1 MNEKFEEVLGRDL
14 HQFLLSMNEVDERL
28 PECPDVEKK
37 WEAIVKAYIPDG
49 IKEFKNYPTASLG
62 WMMYI
67 GMAMAKFWDENWEH
81 YSQTAGLYEQMRDRR
96 GYDHLDEYIRQEVLL
111 LEGEDYDRTEQIV
124 GECASRTWNLLR
136 HQAVEPGTREAFET
150 YVASLHQLYLAG
162 IAIQLKRMGYHMTK
176 L

>member
-1 MNEKFEEVLGRDL
+1 MKTYEIQLRKDL
-14 HQFLLSMNEVDERL
+14 LRYLLSVGEADERV
-28 PECPDVEKK
+28 PECPDLEDK
-37 WEAIVKAYIPDG
+37 WTETAREYMGDG
-49 IKEFKNYPTASLG
+49 IREFQQYPTASLG

-67 GMAMAKFWDENWEH
+67 GMAMSKFWDENWEH

-162 IAIQLKRMGYHMTK
+162 IAMQLKRMGYHMTK

>member
-1 MNEKFEEVLGRDL
+1 MKTYEIQLRTDL
-14 HQFLLSMNEVDERL
+14 LRYLLSVGEADERV
-28 PECPDVEKK
+28 PECPDLEDK
-37 WEAIVKAYIPDG
+37 WTETAREYMGDG
-49 IKEFKNYPTASLG
+49 IREFQQYPTASLG

-162 IAIQLKRMGYHMTK
+162 IAMQLKRMGYHMTK

>member
-1 MNEKFEEVLGRDL
+1 MKTYEIQLRKDL
-14 HQFLLSMNEVDERL
+14 LRYLLSVGEADERV
-28 PECPDVEKK
+28 PECPDLEDK
-37 WEAIVKAYIPDG
+37 WTETAREYMGDG
-49 IKEFKNYPTASLG
+49 IREFQQYPTASLG

-162 IAIQLKRMGYHMTK
+162 IAMQLKRMGYHMTK

>member
-1 MNEKFEEVLGRDL
+1 MKTYEIQLRKDL
-14 HQFLLSMNEVDERL
+14 LRYLLSVGEADERV
-28 PECPDVEKK
+28 PECPDLEDK
-37 WEAIVKAYIPDG
+37 WTETAREYMGDG
-49 IKEFKNYPTASLG
+49 IREFQQYPTASLG